1 MVMRQAWKF
10 IVVGGISTVINY
22 AIFFLSYHYGQINY
36 LVASAIGYV
45 TGLSLSYLF
54 NASWTFRQQ
63 STSHLIGN
71 QIARFI
77 TIYVCSLAMS
87 LGLIYL
93 LVHWLG
99 MDPRV
104 ANIIAIGQT
113 TITNFL
119 GCKHYVFK

>member
-45 TGLSLSYLF
+45 TGLSLSYIF

-71 QIARFI
+71 QIAR
-77 TIYVCSLAMS
+77 L
-87 LGLIYL
+87 
-93 LVHWLG
+93 
-99 MDPRV
+99 

>member
-1 MVMRQAWKF
+1 MMMRQALKF
-10 IVVGGISTVINY
+10 IVVGGISTVVNY
-22 AIFFLSYHYGQINY
+22 TVFFLSYHYGQINY

-45 TGLSLSYLF
+45 IGLSLSYLL

-63 STSHLIGN
+63 STPHLIGN
-71 QIARFI
+71 QTVRFI
-77 TIYVCSLAMS
+77 TIYVCSLVMS

-104 ANIIAIGQT
+104 ANIIAISQT

-119 GCKHYVFK
+119 GCKYYVFK